1 MITINTMNKFEC
13 DRFIR
18 KYEILLRMQS
28 VRTINILSKLR
39 EEYTDDISYLQYILN
54 AKPHQIMAIRNCGKR
69 TLHEIQNL
77 VELLKDDCYCVPN
90 NSDGAIA
97 DDTASD
103 ISTNALKQLPSNI
116 DKLYPIFLKRLE
128 GLSTRTCNCI
138 ISILNDCNKSLT
150 RFYECISSP
159 KRLDNLKSIGKKSL
173 PEIKDFFQNSRIYL
187 EQFTGCDD
195 VSKTMRHYYLTSEE
209 KLALPE
215 SSLELLQDKE
225 NELGYFPIFLAIRE
239 YLSNLSSE
247 EHTLINDG
255 LNIYNDQTLLERSEI
270 ATILSL
276 TVERVRQKRN
286 KIICNLGKYFE
297 QFSEYD
303 FFSHEAYSF
312 QMRQVDHEINSAE
325 GTNFNLNFISWVLS
339 CISKDISLIGDTTK
353 AIGGYYDIDSTLCIV
368 PTHLLH
374 YFDFEGF
381 MSEVRET
388 YAQKRINEENIALN
402 DLINRHLKVQYCDD
416 ELKEIE
422 LTCRTIFYL
431 FFPLEVDM
439 GKVIFPANS
448 RKNNPIII
456 EEILRNA
463 GHPMTLD
470 ELYDEFMYL
479 YPERTVM
486 YESFRGNI
494 NNNPNIVPIG
504 RTSTYALAE
513 WNSTEFRGGTI
524 RLFVQEIIDSSA
536 GKIVSIDDVTNYVTR
551 FRPETDEAKILSNLS
566 QDSDGTYKFYFKDGL
581 MYVGYSSETYSD
593 EYYPYEGSARS
604 ASNNSIRFPELAKF
618 IEEHGR
624 FPVSTDDEEHYLYSF
639 WRKRY
644 IKYEANELDPHT
656 NKCVENILD
665 KYGHLYHLARRNVS
679 TK

>member
-1 MITINTMNKFEC
+1 MIKANLHNQFEYE
-13 DRFIR
+13 RFIR

-28 VRTINILSKLR
+28 VRTINILTKLR
-39 EEYTDDISYLQYILN
+39 DEYSDDISYFQHILN
-54 AKPHQIMAIRNCGKR
+54 ATPCQIMAIRNCGRR
-69 TLHEIQNL
+69 TLHEIQRL
-77 VELLKDDCYCVPN
+77 VKLLKDDSYCVPAD
-90 NSDGAIA
+90 SGDSIA
-97 DDTASD
+97 QDSASD
-103 ISTNALKQLPSNI
+103 ISINPLKQLPCNI
-116 DKLYPIFLKRLE
+116 DELYPIFIKRLE
-128 GLSTRTCNCI
+128 GLSTRTSNCVVA
-138 ISILNDCNKSLT
+138 ILDDCKNSLT
-150 RFYECISSP
+150 QFYECITSP
-159 KRLDNLKSIGKKSL
+159 RCYDNLKSIGKKSL
-173 PEIKDFFQNSRIYL
+173 PEIKDFFQSSRIYL
-187 EQFTGCDD
+187 EQFTDSED
-195 VSKTMRHYYLTSEE
+195 VSKTMRHYYLTSDEN
-209 KLALPE
+209 LALPE

-225 NELGYFPIFLAIRE
+225 NELGYFPVFLAIRE
-239 YLSNLSSE
+239 YLANRPSE

-255 LNIYNDQTLLERSEI
+255 LNIYNNQTLLERSEI
-270 ATILSL
+270 AAILSL

-286 KIICNLGKYFE
+286 KIICNIGKYFE
-297 QFSEYD
+297 QFSKYG
-303 FFSHEAYSF
+303 FFSQSAYQF
-312 QMRQVDHEINSAE
+312 QMRQVDNEINSTE
-325 GTNFNLNFISWVLS
+325 DTNFNLNFISWALS
-339 CISKDISLIGDTTK
+339 CISEEISLIGDPIK
-353 AIGGYYDIDSTLCIV
+353 AIGGYYDLESTLCIV
-368 PTHLLH
+368 PTHLLQ

-381 MSEVRET
+381 ISEVRET
-388 YAQKRINEENIALN
+388 YIQKRINEETIALN
-402 DLINRHLKVQYCDD
+402 DLMNRHLKVQYCDD
-416 ELKEIE
+416 EMKEIE
-422 LTCRTIFYL
+422 FACRTIFYL

-479 YPERTVM
+479 YPERTIM

-513 WNSTEFRGGTI
+513 WNEAEFRGGTI

-536 GKIVSIDDVTNYVTR
+536 GKIVRVDDVTNYVTR

-566 QDSDGTYKFYFKDGL
+566 QDSAGTYKFYFKEGL
-581 MYVGYSSETYSD
+581 MYIGYSSVTYPD

-656 NKCVENILD
+656 HKCVENILD
-665 KYGHLYHLARRNVS
+665 KYGHLYHLVRRNVS